1 MLVIIGSCSVEKT
14 VPKKLRPVFCI
25 CVFSSFAW
33 TLWLSLCLSFFVC
46 VVRRV
51 CCAGLGWLITK
62 RTAGWLHTQRAPVL
76 TKTITKP
83 AWPPL
88 QGSLVSTW
96 LCCEKKMTAVKF
108 VDTERKIQNVTVFF
122 FSTFHTHNEIKK
134 NTPKAR
140 DSVTAVQAA
149 FIMRTRQR
157 S

>member
-14 VPKKLRPVFCI
+14 VPKKLRPAFYI

-33 TLWLSLCLSFFVC
+33 TLWLSLCFSFFVC
-46 VVRRV
+46 VVLRV

-88 QGSLVSTW
+88 QGSLVSKW
-96 LCCEKKMTAVKF
+96 LRCEKKNDGIEMCGH
-108 VDTERKIQNVTVFF
+108 RKADSECHCF

-134 NTPKAR
+134 NTPKTW
-140 DSVTAVQAA
+140 DSVPAAQAA